1 MIPKTER
8 ATRAEELGRRG
19 LEWLLAQAREI
30 GADGGAPSLAWS
42 YAPSAEETNLALY
55 YGTSGIVL
63 ALLEGWRQFG
73 EDRYADAA
81 LRGARSI
88 ADAVPSYDNDGLYT
102 GLAGMAATLRSV
114 ARLTGDE
121 AAGTAADR
129 ALERVRARFDAET
142 GRWNTMFE
150 LLSGN
155 AGIGIGA
162 LAAEDAELALLAVT
176 PYLSTADP
184 TPGGVN
190 WKVRPSEARSHH
202 MAHGTLGI
210 VYALA
215 SVGHA
220 TDRRDLI
227 ELALLGAAD
236 VVARETE
243 GPEGFLVPHSDP
255 PHRPDIIERYSY
267 GWCNGPAGDAQAF
280 RLLEAV
286 TGDAAWTALGER
298 CWTTLTR
305 SGLPKRVRPG
315 FWDNS
320 ARCCGTAGVLALACD
335 RLVEGSDTGAD
346 ADTSGFADLL
356 VDDLIERATVDGSGA
371 RWSNYE
377 HTATPGDLE
386 PYTGLAHGNAGI
398 IRELLR
404 YARLRNAGDPAYA
417 VALPDHLPCRAKSVS
432 SESGSASE
440 R

>member
-1 MIPKTER
+1 MIPRTER
-8 ATRAEELGRRG
+8 ATRADELGRQG
-19 LEWLLAQAREI
+19 LEWLLGQAREA
-30 GADGGAPSLAWS
+30 GADGGALPLAWP
-42 YAPSAEETNLALY
+42 YAASAEEANPALY

-63 ALLEGWRQFG
+63 AFLEGWRHLG

-88 ADAVPSYDNDGLYT
+88 ADAVPSYDSDGLYM
-102 GLAGMAATLRSV
+102 GLAGMACTLRSV
-114 ARLTGDE
+114 AGLTGDE
-121 AAGTAADR
+121 AAGAAADR
-129 ALERVRARFDAET
+129 ALERVRARFDGET

-155 AGIGIGA
+155 AGVGLGA
-162 LAAEDAELALLAVT
+162 LAADDEELALLAVT

-190 WKVRPSEARSHH
+190 WKVRPSEPRSHH

-215 SVGHA
+215 SVGQA
-220 TDRRDLI
+220 TGRRDLT

-280 RLLEAV
+280 RLLEVV

-298 CWTTLTR
+298 CWNTVTR

-320 ARCCGTAGVLALACD
+320 GRCCGTAGVLALACD
-335 RLVEGSDTGAD
+335 RLVEGSDAGPESG
-346 ADTSGFADLL
+346 TSEFADLL
-356 VDDLIERATVDGSGA
+356 VDDLIGRATVDGSGA

-377 HTATPGDLE
+377 HTATPGELE
-386 PYTGLAHGNAGI
+386 PQTGLAHGNAGI
-398 IRELLR
+398 ARELLR
-404 YARLRNAGDPAYA
+404 YARLRGGGDPAYA
-417 VALPDHLPCRAKSVS
+417 VALPDHLPCRSK
-432 SESGSASE
+432 SGSTSE